1 MMSLG
6 RNVSNFY
13 RNDKQYVLY
22 SHRTD
27 RLGQLVKWYHTV
39 IDIPRLLQ
47 YQFLHYFSSG
57 WFGRNFKQL
66 LHITFFV
73 STYTFSGRFGRN
85 PHALEI
91 TLSLT

>member
-1 MMSLG
+1 MMINFYMKTQKLYVSQNPFQPSDPSLKAFLFFLYMMSLG

-39 IDIPRLLQ
+39 IDIPRL
-47 YQFLHYFSSG
+47 
-57 WFGRNFKQL
+57 
-66 LHITFFV
+66 
-73 STYTFSGRFGRN
+73 
-85 PHALEI
+85 
-91 TLSLT
+91 